1 MKGNNYEQKRCCIII
16 LIVISL
22 CVSCVKKNSNGT
34 YLQDIINDETTSVTL
49 DNEVL
54 ATAKGIIIDYKII
67 YDSAYQRYSSGAI
80 EIIGQYF
87 IVLKLDST
95 EDRLILRVYEDDYKR
110 TIVGDHVEV
119 SYTEDNKCRE
129 LSIIE

>member
-1 MKGNNYEQKRCCIII
+1 M
-16 LIVISL
+16 L
-22 CVSCVKKNSNGT
+22 KKNSNGT